1 MPLIAQRLS
10 YFDSSDF
17 RDAIKKQT
25 QLENPVDLS
34 IGVPEELTP
43 LHVKAAAFRA
53 IADDKTTYTPANG
66 ILELRE
72 ALAHKLQ
79 TENNIPCDAN
89 NITVVPGLTTGQ
101 LLIYMALLDPGDE
114 VVLFDPYYPPYPH
127 LASMLEARVV
137 YVSTLPTFQPDLGAL
152 KASITDKTK
161 LIVINSPNN
170 PTGAVYPEETL
181 RAIAAIAG
189 EHNITLISDEIYEHF
204 VYNGKHFSVGSIY
217 PNTITM
223 NGFSKEYAMTGWR
236 LGYICAPQPIIDAIN
251 ELQQYVIMSSSSI
264 AQHAA
269 LAALQHK
276 PTDLVDRYRKKRDL
290 VVKRLS
296 KLGYNIEGMQG
307 AYYAF
312 VKTPNDLTD
321 TEFVERATT
330 HGLILVPGRAFSML
344 HGFVRI
350 SYGADLHTLEK
361 GLDILEKLSQELG
374 TSPSPAPQI
383 VPKAASKVVH

>member
-1 MPLIAQRLS
+1 MSLR
-10 YFDSSDF
+10 
-17 RDAIKKQT
+17 
-25 QLENPVDLS
+25 N
-34 IGVPEELTP
+34 LTP

-79 TENNIPCDAN
+79 TDNGIPCDAN

-101 LLIYMALLDPGDE
+101 LLVYMALLDPGDE

-137 YVSTLPTFQPDLGAL
+137 YVSTLPTFQPDLDAL
-152 KASITDKTK
+152 KASITDKNK

-170 PTGAVYPEETL
+170 PTGAVYPEKTL

-204 VYNGKHFSVGSIY
+204 VYSGKHFSVGSIY
-217 PNTITM
+217 PKTITM

-251 ELQQYVIMSSSSI
+251 ELQQYVVMSSSSI
-264 AQHAA
+264 S
-269 LAALQHK
+269 
-276 PTDLVDRYRKKRDL
+276 
-290 VVKRLS
+290 LS
-296 KLGYNIEGMQG
+296 MRHWSIT
-307 AYYAF
+307 A
-312 VKTPNDLTD
+312 
-321 TEFVERATT
+321 
-330 HGLILVPGRAFSML
+330 
-344 HGFVRI
+344 
-350 SYGADLHTLEK
+350 
-361 GLDILEKLSQELG
+361 
-374 TSPSPAPQI
+374 
-383 VPKAASKVVH
+383 